1 MAYTTAQIVE
11 KLHSWQV
18 IPVIALE
25 NAEDILP
32 LADSLSQNGLPVVE
46 ITFRSQAA
54 EQAIHLLREKR
65 PDIFIAAGTVLT
77 QEQVVKAKNAGA
89 DCVVTPGFNP
99 KIVQRCQDLDLPIIP
114 GVNNPMAIEA
124 ALDMG
129 INAVKF
135 FPAEASGGVAMI
147 KALLGPYPMLQI
159 MPTGGIGLKNIQDY
173 LNIPQ
178 VVACGGSWFVEKK
191 LIQQKNWD
199 EIARLTREVIAHI
212 QPK

>member
-1 MAYTTAQIVE
+1 MAYTTAQIIE
-11 KLHSWQV
+11 KLRSLQV

-46 ITFRSQAA
+46 ITFRSQVA
-54 EQAIHLLREKR
+54 EQAIRLLREKR
-65 PDIFIAAGTVLT
+65 SDIFIAAGTVLT
-77 QEQVVKAKNAGA
+77 QEQVITAKNAGA

-99 KIVQRCQDLDLPIIP
+99 KIVELCQNLDFPIIP

-129 INAVKF
+129 NNVVKF
-135 FPAEASGGVAMI
+135 FPAEASGGVSMI

-159 MPTGGIGLKNIQDY
+159 MPTGGIGLKNIKDY

-178 VVACGGSWFVEKK
+178 VIACGGSWFVEKN
-191 LIQQKNWD
+191 LIQQQNWD
-199 EIARLTREVIAHI
+199 EIGRLTREVIAHI
-212 QPK
+212 KIK